1 MRIAFLFLMFAFG
14 LAPASKA
21 QGTLQFNQALVLT
34 AQSQASCP
42 SCWTVPSGRVWK
54 ITGFSCN
61 STALPSLYINGL
73 EGSGM
78 LGSSFSTSSSA
89 YWGPRYGQPSFPI
102 WLSAGTS
109 LGFAN
114 GTSSMNTIFYGIEF
128 NIIP

>member
-1 MRIAFLFLMFAFG
+1 MRRFLGTLIFG
-14 LAPASKA
+14 LGLSLGAQA

-34 AQSQASCP
+34 AQSQASCT

-61 STALPSLYINGL
+61 STGLPSMYINGL

-78 LGSSFSTSSSA
+78 LGSSFSTGSTN
-89 YWGPRYGQPSFPI
+89 YWGPRYGKPTFPL
-102 WLSAGTS
+102 WLSAGTT

-114 GTSSMNTIFYGIEF
+114 GTSGMNTIFYGIEF